1 MQRTAQPGG
10 DAVERRAASRMDRL
24 REVVRYDLS
33 SSLVVFLVAL
43 PLSLGIAIASDAPA
57 LAGLIAAIVGGI
69 VGGVIGGSPL
79 QVSGPAAGLTVVVAD
94 LIGEFGWKVTCF
106 ITVAAGV
113 MQLVLGLSRVA
124 RAALAISPVVVHA
137 MLAGIGITIA
147 LQQVHVLL
155 GGESKSSSWHNV
167 IELPAQVVGAHR
179 PGLALGVLVI
189 AIMVGWRWVPAKVA
203 RIPGPLV
210 AIVVVTVISLV
221 FPFQVSRIELDG
233 SVLEALQLPAL
244 PDGNWGAVVLG
255 IITVT
260 LITSVQSLLTA
271 VSIDRMHHG
280 PRTDFNRELI
290 GQGASNIV
298 SGAIGGLPIAGVIVR
313 SAANV
318 NAGAK
323 TRASTILHGFWI
335 LLFALPFAE
344 LVEQIPSAALA
355 GLLIVIGIELLQ
367 PAHIET
373 ALKTGD
379 LAVYLVTVVGVVFLN
394 LLHGVMIGLLL
405 AIALTGWRVIRA
417 KVEATSTGD
426 EWRVVVE
433 GACTFLALPRLTRVL
448 ASVPSAPTSPC
459 TSWPTTWI
467 MLHTKRLPT
476 GSDSIAP
483 PAERWRSSAASK
495 AAGWP
500 TASRTALPNRIPRLR
515 EPTDGD
521 VWPLSRRYREHRKAI
536 SGGENPSLTIR
547 LREGLAA
554 RPLTCRTIVPPMPTN
569 GGSCDEHAETL

>member
-1 MQRTAQPGG
+1 MQLIEQPEMQ
-10 DAVERRAASRMDRL
+10 ATQHRSASVKDRL
-24 REVVRYDLS
+24 RPVLRHDLS

-43 PLSLGIAIASDAPA
+43 PLSLGIAIASDAPV
-57 LAGLIAAIVGGI
+57 LAGVIAAVVGGI
-69 VGGVIGGSPL
+69 VGGAIGGSPL
-79 QVSGPAAGLTVVVAD
+79 QVSGPAAGLTVVVAE
-94 LIGEFGWKVTCF
+94 LIGHFGWAITCF
-106 ITVAAGV
+106 ITVCAGI
-113 MQLVLGLSRVA
+113 MQVLLGFSRVA

-147 LQQVHVLL
+147 LQQAHVVL
-155 GGESKSSSWHNV
+155 GGESKSSAWSNV
-167 IELPAQVVGAHR
+167 VELPQQIVNAHR
-179 PGLALGVLVI
+179 PGVLLGLLVI
-189 AIMVGWRWVPAKVA
+189 GIMIAWRWAPAKVA
-203 RIPGPLV
+203 AVPGPLV
-210 AIVVVTVISLV
+210 AIVVVTIGSLV

-233 SVLEALQLPAL
+233 SVLEALQLPGI
-244 PDGNWGAVVLG
+244 PEGNWGAVLIG

-298 SGAIGGLPIAGVIVR
+298 SGAVGGLPIAGVIVR

-355 GLLIVIGIELLQ
+355 GLLIVIGMQLLQ

-379 LAVYLVTVVGVVFLN
+379 LTIYLVTVVAVVFLN
-394 LLHGVMIGLLL
+394 LLHGVMIGFAL
-405 AIALTGWRVIRA
+405 AIALTGWRVIRTKIDA
-417 KVEATSTGD
+417 NPVGD
-426 EWRVVVE
+426 EWRVVVQ

-448 ASVPSAPTSPC
+448 ATVPER
-459 TSWPTTWI
+459 TTVTVHLLVSY
-467 MLHTKRLPT
+467 MDH
-476 GSDSIAP
+476 
-483 PAERWRSSAASK
+483 AA
-495 AAGWP
+495 
-500 TASRTALPNRIPRLR
+500 
-515 EPTDGD
+515 
-521 VWPLSRRYREHRKAI
+521 HQAI
-536 SGGENPSLTIR
+536 SDWQRQHHATGGTAEIHGAVEVGR
-547 LREGLAA
+547 
-554 RPLTCRTIVPPMPTN
+554 PMPV
-569 GGSCDEHAETL
+569 GAVPDRH

>member
-1 MQRTAQPGG
+1 MQRAAQPDG
-10 DAVERRAASRMDRL
+10 DAAERQAASRMDRM
-24 REVVRYDLS
+24 RGVIRYDLS
-33 SSLVVFLVAL
+33 ASLVVFLVAL

-69 VGGVIGGSPL
+69 VGGILGGSPL

-94 LIGEFGWKVTCF
+94 LIGQFGWKVTCF
-106 ITVAAGV
+106 ITVTAGV
-113 MQLVLGLSRVA
+113 MQLLLGLSRVA

-167 IELPAQVVGAHR
+167 IELPAQVLGAHR
-179 PGLALGVLVI
+179 PGLALGLLVI
-189 AIMVGWRWVPAKVA
+189 AIMVAWRWVPAKVA
-203 RIPGPLV
+203 PIPGPLV
-210 AIVVVTVISLV
+210 AIVVVTVISLL
-221 FPFQVSRIELDG
+221 FPFRVSRIELDG
-233 SVLEALQLPAL
+233 SVLDALQLPAL
-244 PDGNWGAVVLG
+244 PHGNWGAVVLG

-344 LVEQIPSAALA
+344 LVEKVPSAALA
-355 GLLIVIGIELLQ
+355 GLLIVIGIQLLQ
-367 PAHIET
+367 PAHVET

-379 LAVYLVTVVGVVFLN
+379 LAIYLATVIGVVFLN

-405 AIALTGWRVIRA
+405 AIGLTGWRVIRA
-417 KVEATSTGD
+417 RVEATPAGD
-426 EWRVVVE
+426 EWRVVIE

-448 ASVPSAPTSPC
+448 ASVPQC
-459 TSWPTTWI
+459 TSVTVL
-467 MLHTKRLPT
+467 LHTNYLDHAAHQAITDWQRQHCATGGTVEILGALEGGRLARRVKDGT
-476 GSDSIAP
+476 
-483 PAERWRSSAASK
+483 AE
-495 AAGWP
+495 P
-500 TASRTALPNRIPRLR
+500 DTASPRTDRRGRLAVVQATP
-515 EPTDGD
+515 ET
-521 VWPLSRRYREHRKAI
+521 SH
-536 SGGENPSLTIR
+536 
-547 LREGLAA
+547 GL
-554 RPLTCRTIVPPMPTN
+554 
-569 GGSCDEHAETL
+569 